1 MLYFSFGAR
10 QCMQMQH
17 LNSYRQRL
25 VLGQKSCI
33 IGFICNFYNIFL
45 HTATVAMNCTLSR
58 KNSIIHEHFYSKT
71 NRICLFLDEAV
82 RHGSGPLLTP
92 PVGCRPVP
100 PKLYSFLCFYSIG
113 NIIVCYSSYFCSA
126 IFLKDI
132 P

>member
-25 VLGQKSCI
+25 FLGQKSCI

-92 PVGCRPVP
+92 QSVAAQFR
-100 PKLYSFLCFYSIG
+100 LSFTHFYVFILLV
-113 NIIVCYSSYFCSA
+113 ILLFVIVH
-126 IFLKDI
+126 IFVQLFF
-132 P
+132 